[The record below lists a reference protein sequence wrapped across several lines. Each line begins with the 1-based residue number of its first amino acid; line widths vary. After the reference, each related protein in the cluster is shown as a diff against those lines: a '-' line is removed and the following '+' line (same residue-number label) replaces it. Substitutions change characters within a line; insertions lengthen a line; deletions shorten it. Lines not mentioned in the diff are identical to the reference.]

1 MFLSKIPLPP
11 QALTEHA
18 GQSGSEDFLGFAEVC
33 DAFVFRA
40 TTFQSAREPIAKGA
54 SEEVVS
60 TTNPICDPA
69 AESSGRIGDKT
80 MTDVAECAVSPEKI
94 DLAQDVRVETALG
107 NDVIFRSGRAN
118 LALTAEGVDRLA
130 AETGETASP
139 IGGGHDEAVA
149 PRNTA
154 KVFDFDIF
162 ETDRLVLK
170 LAHSDALDV
179 GFPEAFDA
187 PVDAPLDA
195 LLV

>member
-1 MFLSKIPLPP
+1 MFHSKIPLPP
-11 QALTEHA
+11 QALTENA
-18 GQSGSEDFLGFAEVC
+18 GQSGSEEFSGFAEIC

-40 TTFQSAREPIAKGA
+40 TTFQSAGEPIAKDTTA
-54 SEEVVS
+54 EVAS
-60 TTNPICDPA
+60 TTNPTCDPG

-80 MTDVAECAVSPEKI
+80 MTDVAECAVSPEKL
-94 DLAQDVRVETALG
+94 DLAQDVRAETALG
-107 NDVIFRSGRAN
+107 NDVMFRSGRSN
-118 LALTAEGVDRLA
+118 VVLTSEGVDRLA